1 MIKQLLPAYQQMV
14 VAIPAIADASV
25 LDCRKKTGN
34 FVACRRDIKRRTSEN
49 VTNNSWL
56 FLSKTTIARAFP
68 TLFCTFLCGHFP
80 TTT

>member
-1 MIKQLLPAYQQMV
+1 MV

-25 LDCRKKTGN
+25 LDCPKKTGN
-34 FVACRRDIKRRTSEN
+34 FVACRRDNDGQARTPQTT
-49 VTNNSWL
+49 VGF
-56 FLSKTTIARAFP
+56 FLSKTTIARAFL

>member
-1 MIKQLLPAYQQMV
+1 MV

-34 FVACRRDIKRRTSEN
+34 FVACRRDNDGQAI
-49 VTNNSWL
+49 TNNSWL
-56 FLSKTTIARAFP
+56 FLSKTTIARAFL